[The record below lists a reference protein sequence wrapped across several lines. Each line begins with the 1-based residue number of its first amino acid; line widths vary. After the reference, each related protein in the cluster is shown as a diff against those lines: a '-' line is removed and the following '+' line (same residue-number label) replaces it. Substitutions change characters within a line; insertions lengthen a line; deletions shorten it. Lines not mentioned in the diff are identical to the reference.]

1 MLLNL
6 HLGVGERSS
15 LSILA
20 EVGDVPRFKVPK
32 SLVSYTG
39 LCFDVYTYIYQSD
52 STERT
57 VKSSAANK
65 WLKWNHLRVFWTSNW
80 IRPAS

>member
-20 EVGDVPRFKVPK
+20 EVGDVPRFKLPK
-32 SLVSYTG
+32 SLVSYTS
-39 LCFDVYTYIYQSD
+39 LCFDVYISIM
-52 STERT
+52 
-57 VKSSAANK
+57 VA
-65 WLKWNHLRVFWTSNW
+65 LKGQ
-80 IRPAS
+80 